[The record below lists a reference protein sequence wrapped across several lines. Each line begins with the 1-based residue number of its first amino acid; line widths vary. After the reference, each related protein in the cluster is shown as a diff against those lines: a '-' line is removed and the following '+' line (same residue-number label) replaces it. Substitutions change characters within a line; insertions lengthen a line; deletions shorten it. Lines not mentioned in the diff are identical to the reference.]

1 MLDVY
6 TRKNY
11 IKLFIYRL
19 GKYIFF
25 KNYLFID
32 SSDFIAACRLTLVV
46 VSQSY
51 SVTMCGLLIA
61 VTCCRAWAL
70 DLDFSV
76 AAHR

>member
-25 KNYLFID
+25 KNCLFID

-46 VSQSY
+46 VS
-51 SVTMCGLLIA
+51 
-61 VTCCRAWAL
+61 
-70 DLDFSV
+70 
-76 AAHR
+76 